1 MVNHK
6 KKIIIITVIIV
17 LILTVSGLW
26 WEGYFLPSWIAWKQ
40 EDITEDFDQ
49 DGRNETIVLDH
60 RRLTLKRGSEVLY
73 ETPSRWKISAMYAGN
88 IDEDDNIEI
97 LVLAWRHGNYGD
109 YRPNWV
115 KHDTIAWSERLYIFE
130 VKDDKIQPQWMSSRQ
145 PEYIQSLKL
154 NKDKTFTC
162 ISPEGKKSVWKW
174 QGWAVYRVD

>member
-1 MVNHK
+1 MKHK
-6 KKIIIITVIIV
+6 K
-17 LILTVSGLW
+17 ILTVILVITAIAVLLAGLW
-26 WEGYFLPSWIAWKQ
+26 WEGHFLPGWIDWKN
-40 EDITEDFDQ
+40 ESITDDFDQ
-49 DGRNETIVLDH
+49 DGKKETIVLDKRH
-60 RRLTLKRGSEVLY
+60 LILKRNDQVLY
-73 ETPSRWKISAMYAGN
+73 ETPSRWKISSMYAGN

-109 YRPNWV
+109 HRPNWV

-130 VKDDKIQPQWMSSRQ
+130 VKNDKIQPQWMSSRQ

-162 ISPEGKKSVWKW
+162 ISPEGKESVWKW